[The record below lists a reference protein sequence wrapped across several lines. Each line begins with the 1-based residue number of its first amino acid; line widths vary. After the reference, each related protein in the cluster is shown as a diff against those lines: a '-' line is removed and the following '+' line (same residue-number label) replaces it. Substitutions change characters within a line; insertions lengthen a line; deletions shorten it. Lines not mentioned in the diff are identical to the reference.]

1 MNPAATESYAVL
13 GHGSSLLNM
22 AGHCAGALIFGIF
35 LVLLARDRAGSR
47 LRGRGLTFAAAGL
60 AFAWNLGALA
70 LIAMSPGWPKISSAV
85 DFLSFGSLSLLAP
98 VLLHISLNHRCPL
111 AAAGYLVG
119 AVAVGLHLVEALL
132 HRPQFHVYALGLM
145 AAGLGAVILA
155 SVVHL
160 VASRTSD
167 RQGLVRRVLGT
178 ALLLIFIGT
187 YVHLGL
193 DHGARTWSN
202 ELVLHHASVPLALFL
217 ILHNHRFV
225 LLDALIRFCANVVLA
240 ALFTFAALKLIQ
252 AGSGSSAVPGT
263 VTSQGVLALGV
274 CLLLLLFALAR
285 ERLQELLT
293 RIVFRRGD
301 SAAVA
306 QELRSKAA
314 GLGEER
320 AYLSWALE
328 YIARF
333 MHSDGI
339 RTASEELAAELQSS
353 NLTAPALGA
362 DLPALRKPLEDLGVE
377 AIVPLRFSGAEV
389 LFLLLGRRRGG
400 QLYLS
405 EDLKHL
411 GQFVAIVADRVRA
424 VREAELR
431 RLAVR
436 AELRALQAQINPH
449 FLFNALNTLYGLV
462 PRDAPAAREMVAS
475 LADVFRY
482 FLRNEETTIP
492 LEEELR
498 IVEAYLRIEALR
510 LGAKLRQEIRVDSEA
525 LRVPIPILSIQPLVE
540 NAVKHGIAS
549 NTAGGLVRLEA
560 HVSAAGLNILVED
573 TGPGFRPGGPDAKPG
588 AGVGLQNVARRLRL
602 TYGPDAD
609 LRIESGPNGTAVR
622 FTVPVEQGVAA
633 AL

>member
-1 MNPAATESYAVL
+1 MNSAATESFAVL

-47 LRGRGLTFAAAGL
+47 LRGSGLAFAAAGL
-60 AFAWNLGALA
+60 AFAWNLGALS
-70 LIAMSPGWPKISSAV
+70 LIAMSPGWPEIRATV
-85 DFLSFGSLSLLAP
+85 EFLSFSSLSLLAP
-98 VLLHISLNHRCPL
+98 VLLHLSLNHRCPL
-111 AAAGYLVG
+111 AVAGYLVG

-132 HRPQFHVYALGLM
+132 RRPEFHVYALGLM
-145 AAGLGAVILA
+145 AVGLGAVILV
-155 SVVHL
+155 SGFHL

-167 RQGLVRRVLGT
+167 RQRLVRHVLGI
-178 ALLLIFIGT
+178 AMLLIFIGT

-193 DHGARTWSN
+193 DRGAHNWSH
-202 ELVLHHASVPLALFL
+202 ELILHHASVPLALFI

-225 LLDALIRFCANVVLA
+225 LLDALIRFCANVLLA
-240 ALFTFAALKLIQ
+240 ALFAFAALRLIQ
-252 AGSGSSAVPGT
+252 APSGSLAATHTMTG
-263 VTSQGVLALGV
+263 QGVLALGL
-274 CLLLLLFALAR
+274 CLLLLLFAIAR
-285 ERLQELLT
+285 ERLQRLLT
-293 RIVFRRGD
+293 LIVFRRGD
-301 SAAVA
+301 SLAVA

-314 GLGEER
+314 GLKEEP
-320 AYLSWALE
+320 AYLSWASDH
-328 YIARF
+328 IARF
-333 MHSDGI
+333 MHSERI
-339 RTASEELAAELQSS
+339 RTASQELAAGLQSS
-353 NLTAPALGA
+353 SIAAPALCT

-377 AIVPLRFSGAEV
+377 AIVPVRFSGAEV

-400 QLYLS
+400 QPYLS

-411 GQFVAIVADRVRA
+411 GQFAAIVADRVRTL
-424 VREAELR
+424 REVELR
-431 RLAVR
+431 RLADR

-462 PRDAPAAREMVAS
+462 PRQASAAREMVVN
-475 LADVFRY
+475 LADIFRY
-482 FLRNEETTIP
+482 FLRNEETTIA

-498 IVEAYLRIEALR
+498 IVEAYLRIETLR
-510 LGAKLRQEIRVDSEA
+510 LGAKLRREIRVDAEA

-549 NTAGGLVRLEA
+549 KTAGGLVRLEA
-560 HVSAAGLNILVED
+560 HVSAGKLDILVED
-573 TGPGFRPGGPDAKPG
+573 TGPGFRPDGPDAKPG

-609 LRIESGPNGTAVR
+609 LRIETGPNGAAVR
-622 FTVPVEQGVAA
+622 FTIPL